1 MYSYKFSVTP
11 RSLHESGGWIEHS
24 SRNFTTIVQARNS
37 TEATNMVQG
46 QYGNSSKVQFLGQA

>member
-24 SRNFTTIVQARNS
+24 SRNFTTVVQARNS
-37 TEATNMVQG
+37 TEAINMVQG
-46 QYGNSSKVQFLGQA
+46 QYGNYSKVQFLGQA